1 MKNDDEIIKLP
12 TKPSDLAV
20 IPDYAPLATEEENR
34 VNTPPEKPEPE
45 PLANKITQPIQK
57 TNTTNNTS
65 KDTTTAAA
73 ELVEDEFQVRSKSF
87 CLHK

>member
-1 MKNDDEIIKLP
+1 MKNDDEINKLP

-57 TNTTNNTS
+57 TNTST
-65 KDTTTAAA
+65 K
-73 ELVEDEFQVRSKSF
+73 QG
-87 CLHK
+87 

>member
-1 MKNDDEIIKLP
+1 MQEEKAKNDDENKLP

-20 IPDYAPLATEEENR
+20 IPDYAPLATEEEHR

-57 TNTTNNTS
+57 TNNNYNTS
-65 KDTTTAAA
+65 KDTTTAA
-73 ELVEDEFQVRSKSF
+73 ELVEDEFQVRSNK
-87 CLHK
+87 